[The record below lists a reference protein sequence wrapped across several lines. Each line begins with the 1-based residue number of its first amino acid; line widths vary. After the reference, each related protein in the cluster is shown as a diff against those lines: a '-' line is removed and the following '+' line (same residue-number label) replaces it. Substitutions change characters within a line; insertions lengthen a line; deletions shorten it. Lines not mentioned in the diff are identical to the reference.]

1 MITGERDSWCETRRE
16 DVNAL
21 KIYISADIE
30 GVAGVAG
37 SAQLDPGGS
46 DYFRMRRLMTAEVNA
61 AIEGAFEA
69 GADYVLVNDSH
80 GPMTNILAEELNPR
94 AELICGTPKPLQMM
108 SGLDGTFDAAV
119 LIGYH
124 ARMGTP
130 RAVADHSYWGRV
142 VSEIRLNGRP
152 FGEAGLNARVAAHFG
167 VPVVAVS
174 GDEAL
179 AAQVH
184 EEIGAAEAIVVKSGL
199 GRSSARS
206 VHPELAC
213 RRIREGVARG
223 IQRRG
228 NVQPIALEPPFHFEI
243 RFIHSGMA
251 DAAEWIPGVER
262 IGGPALGF
270 VQDDF
275 LKAYGLMRAL
285 IALGGTA

>member
-1 MITGERDSWCETRRE
+1 M
-16 DVNAL
+16 

-37 SAQLDPGGS
+37 SAQLDTNGS
-46 DYFRMRRLMTAEVNA
+46 DYARMRRLMTAEVNA
-61 AIEGAFEA
+61 AVGGAFEA

-80 GPMTNILAEELNPR
+80 GPMTNILVEELDPR
-94 AELICGTPKPLQMM
+94 AELISGTPKPLQMM
-108 SGLDGTFDAAV
+108 SGLDGTFDAAA

-142 VSEIRLNGRP
+142 VGEIRLNGRP
-152 FGEAGLNARVAAHFG
+152 FGEAGLNARVAAFFG
-167 VPVVAVS
+167 VPIVAVS

-179 AAQVH
+179 ATQVQ

-199 GRSSARS
+199 GRSSARTI
-206 VHPELAC
+206 HPDLA
-213 RRIREGVARG
+213 RQRIREGVARG
-223 IQRRG
+223 IRRRG
-228 NVQPIALEPPFHFEI
+228 DMPPIILEPPFHFEI

-262 IGGPALGF
+262 MGGQVLGF

-275 LKAYGLMRAL
+275 IKAYGLMRAL
-285 IALGGTA
+285 IALGGTV